1 MHELEAAPNRV
12 RFDELNSVRADQAL
26 CNDGIMPLFCPT
38 GQMTRDVIRN
48 LPTVGSPLIFA
59 DLGKRYRK
67 QAAVSAIAHISAD
80 RPHHHPACIALGILP
95 DESDDFAPA

>member
-38 GQMTRDVIRN
+38 SQTGFGESKKPNANKV
-48 LPTVGSPLIFA
+48 PATVHGVVFA
-59 DLGKRYRK
+59 LFYYP
-67 QAAVSAIAHISAD
+67 V
-80 RPHHHPACIALGILP
+80 L
-95 DESDDFAPA
+95 